1 MAGTQAYTGCLFES
15 NGIWQMRAFHY
26 EGGKRK
32 SQSKSTKLPVK
43 GNKKKAQAMLDAW
56 LEELNS
62 QDASFTEIGFF
73 DYLQH
78 HLCRLQG
85 HHHPLCPRPTGGSN
99 SAEGTNP
106 YAYTGDVQSSD

>member
-1 MAGTQAYTGCLFES
+1 MAGTQTYTGCLFES

-32 SQSKSTKLPVK
+32 SQSKSTKLTVK

-62 QDASFTEIGFF
+62 QQTSWVAIGFLRLSARMAEL
-73 DYLQH
+73 LQKLH
-78 HLCRLQG
+78 
-85 HHHPLCPRPTGGSN
+85 
-99 SAEGTNP
+99 
-106 YAYTGDVQSSD
+106 